1 MIQKRQLSYLI
12 FFKREKSYGNIVKR
26 IGFLM
31 KKSRITVV
39 VMRDSCSYIIS
50 YQEIIGN
57 YSLNGVRV
65 P

>member
-12 FFKREKSYGNIVKR
+12 FFKREKLHRNVVKKMS
-26 IGFLM
+26 FSM

-57 YSLNGVRV
+57 YS
-65 P
+65 